1 MADLSIYMCRSSS
14 LCHILLFSQ
23 YNSHILASASSSSS
37 PSLPFLHTPT
47 LPVSL
52 PTTFHYHIIPQ
63 NTTTPSLAKLPPT
76 APMTEHIPSS
86 ATSMVDEE
94 KMEKKLAESTTDRPT
109 SGSKASLKD
118 NLSANNAAPE
128 TVYPTGFR
136 MAAIVVALALGIFL
150 VALDMTIVATAIPKI
165 TDTKG
170 FKGLDLIAWYS
181 SGFFLTLGSFQ
192 STWGKIY
199 KYLPL
204 KISFLIS
211 IAVFELGSLICGVA
225 PNSTALIVGRAIAGA
240 GGAGIASGGYTIIA
254 FSASP
259 KMAPAFTGLLGASYG
274 VASVIGP
281 LLGGVFADHATW
293 RWCFY
298 INLPIGGVAAI
309 IIFLYFQTPPAAIPT
324 PAPLCEKLLQ
334 MDPLGNLIVVIGV
347 VCYILALQWGG
358 VTKSWSSGPVI
369 GTLVAFGLCIFLF
382 IGVEYYLGERGMVVG
397 RLLKKRTIW
406 VPMLY
411 SPFLG
416 GAFFVLLYY
425 LPIYFQVVGGVSPS
439 ESGIRNL
446 AMIIATSIATI
457 ASGAMISMF
466 GHYVYILIA
475 GGAFTAIGAGLI
487 YTLDLHSAASQWIG
501 YQVLAGLGV
510 GLSIQCAIIVA
521 QSTSAPSDVSS
532 ATAMVLFTQTIGG
545 AFFVSAGQTAFT
557 NILLKRAQ
565 IYVPGIDPQRIL
577 AVGAGQIREAFAE
590 DVVEGVISAYM
601 DGLRGAFAIAI
612 ACATLATL
620 IGAGGRWVKLA
631 GMAGGTM

>member
-1 MADLSIYMCRSSS
+1 
-14 LCHILLFSQ
+14 
-23 YNSHILASASSSSS
+23 
-37 PSLPFLHTPT
+37 
-47 LPVSL
+47 
-52 PTTFHYHIIPQ
+52 
-63 NTTTPSLAKLPPT
+63 
-76 APMTEHIPSS
+76 MTEHIPSS
-86 ATSMVDEE
+86 STSMVDEE
-94 KMEKKLAESTTDRPT
+94 KMSKKLAESTTDRPT
-109 SGSKASLKD
+109 SGSEASLKD
-118 NLSANNAAPE
+118 DLFADNAVPE
-128 TVYPTGFR
+128 PVYPTGFR

-170 FKGLDLIAWYS
+170 FEGLDLIAWYS

-199 KYLPL
+199 KYFPL

-309 IIFLYFQTPPAAIPT
+309 IIFLFFQTPPAAIPT
-324 PAPLCEKLLQ
+324 PAPLREKLLQ
-334 MDPLGNLIVVIGV
+334 MDPLGNLIVLIGV

-382 IGVEYYLGERGMVVG
+382 IGVEYNLGERGMVVG

-446 AMIIATSIATI
+446 AMIIAVSIATI
-457 ASGAMISMF
+457 ASGVLISMF

-487 YTLDLHSAASQWIG
+487 YTLGLDSPASQWIG

-521 QSTSAPSDVSS
+521 QSTSAPADVSS

-557 NILLKRAQ
+557 NILLKRVQ
-565 IYVPGIDPQRIL
+565 IYVPGIDPQMIL
-577 AVGAGQIREAFAE
+577 AVGAGQIREAFE
-590 DVVEGVISAYM
+590 KDVVEGVIRAYL
-601 DGLRGAFAIAI
+601 DGLRGAFAIAV
-612 ACATLATL
+612 ACAALATL
-620 IGAGGRWVKLA
+620 IGAGGKWVKLA
-631 GMAGGTM
+631 GMAGGAM